1 MTKTLWFSLIGQVNP
16 NIKTALKIPRK
27 LHKPVQKFQRL
38 KQQTLFGFDP
48 AQLKH
53 SEYLPIAVTELSWY
67 YLKTCKQQKVLI
79 KSNQK
84 LLQNAHENY
93 PIVEGVMKSSKSSLL
108 HQTSFTG
115 YQLLHKNMPK
125 ALPTVQQE
133 AAKRFSSLSE
143 GAYNAPRIVSIS
155 ENATRVL
162 TCIEYDSNSN
172 KLCYL

>member
-1 MTKTLWFSLIGQVNP
+1 MLM
-16 NIKTALKIPRK
+16 KIAA
-27 LHKPVQKFQRL
+27 
-38 KQQTLFGFDP
+38 T
-48 AQLKH
+48 
-53 SEYLPIAVTELSWY
+53 
-67 YLKTCKQQKVLI
+67 
-79 KSNQK
+79 
-84 LLQNAHENY
+84 Y

-115 YQLLHKNMPK
+115 YQLLHKNMPE